1 MDVDVAV
8 LTGLQLVAVHEE
20 LAVQLFVQL
29 VKNQASL
36 RCNEGAVGVGIAL
49 VADVADGLALRV
61 DLVHHM
67 DKISFVIAV
76 IAVAFCHSRVYF
88 FECSL
93 HDIVHIAD
101 RNFGLSKGI
110 YVLGCELTDKVNLL
124 L

>member
-1 MDVDVAV
+1 
-8 LTGLQLVAVHEE
+8 
-20 LAVQLFVQL
+20 
-29 VKNQASL
+29 
-36 RCNEGAVGVGIAL
+36 
-49 VADVADGLALRV
+49 
-61 DLVHHM
+61 M